1 MSRKA
6 KKASR
11 HHHTVPKFHL
21 RGFADEDRMLR
32 QIDLETGRQTTLC
45 ITDATVRRDFYTLHL
60 PDGSR
65 SDMWERRLAAVEN
78 EVAPMLRAAT
88 RAESWEAKG
97 QQRAALSLWM
107 GLQLLR
113 GQGQR
118 SQLSQIQALMM
129 RMTVGMGG
137 LAYLQHAMSEG
148 LGRPVPLE
156 EAEVVWEDV
165 HKPGG
170 PAVQAS
176 SADHLSTLRSA
187 LRQTVQN
194 IHGRSWHRVRFVD
207 QSLAINDS
215 PVALIPDEG
224 HPGLL
229 GVGLKTAGSVTVALD
244 RRTLLWLAG
253 PELPDTDAFPP
264 SDELAHAHNRSVVFG
279 AHRFVYTHPD
289 DADPTGDLLLPRPPR
304 TIRETGG
311 LTDFAN
317 RDRPLDDVLA
327 QIVQHERDSDPDSL
341 IANYTW
347 PYPGYVAPVVDD
359 A

>member
-45 ITDATVRRDFYTLHL
+45 ITDATVRRDFYTLRL

-88 RAESWEAKG
+88 RAESREAKG

-165 HKPGG
+165 HKPGARQFKL
-170 PAVQAS
+170 PALTTCQRCGRRSDRPCRTFTA
-176 SADHLSTLRSA
+176 AHGIESA
-187 LRQTVQN
+187 LLTSRW
-194 IHGRSWHRVRFVD
+194 RSTTAPWRSSQMKGTRGC
-207 QSLAINDS
+207 LA
-215 PVALIPDEG
+215 
-224 HPGLL
+224 
-229 GVGLKTAGSVTVALD
+229 
-244 RRTLLWLAG
+244 
-253 PELPDTDAFPP
+253 
-264 SDELAHAHNRSVVFG
+264 SD
-279 AHRFVYTHPD
+279 
-289 DADPTGDLLLPRPPR
+289 
-304 TIRETGG
+304 
-311 LTDFAN
+311 
-317 RDRPLDDVLA
+317 
-327 QIVQHERDSDPDSL
+327 
-341 IANYTW
+341 
-347 PYPGYVAPVVDD
+347 
-359 A
+359 